1 MIIAVIAANG
11 RTGSAFVR
19 SALMAG
25 HTVRAGIHG
34 KDPLKSHDN
43 LTTFECDATN
53 PDDLERLIKG
63 SDAVASFIGHT
74 KNSPR
79 YVQSDAIRHLL
90 KVSEKMGIT
99 RIVSL
104 TGTGVRMPGDKIT
117 LMDRVLNLSISLI
130 DPARVRD
137 GIQHA
142 NILKQSNSEWTIL
155 RVLKLQ
161 NTPSRP
167 FQLLANGPTKLFVS
181 RQDVAKAALDVIEDH
196 SFVRKMPILGS

>member
-1 MIIAVIAANG
+1 MVIAVIAANG

-19 SALMAG
+19 AALMAG

-34 KDPLKSHDN
+34 RDTLKPHDN

-53 PDDLERLIKG
+53 PDDLARLIKG

-90 KVSEKMGIT
+90 KVSGEMGIK

-104 TGTGVRMPGDKIT
+104 TGTGVRMPGDVIT
-117 LMDRVLNLSISLI
+117 LIDRVLNLSISII

-142 NILKQSNSEWTIL
+142 NILKKSDSEWTIL

-161 NTPSRP
+161 NTPPRP
-167 FQLLANGPTKLFVS
+167 FQLRANGPTKVFIS
-181 RQDVAKAALDVIEDH
+181 RQDVAKAALDVIENH
-196 SFVRKMPILGS
+196 TFVMQMPILGS